1 MTCTVTRESIR
12 DSLQK
17 TITNNS
23 WLKDYGI
30 NLSYLKT
37 NATNKLTSFSN
48 RFELSIP
55 NNKTAWFIDLNKIKD
70 GLNSYYN
77 SKANGQFVN
86 FYTSNNSTIITFS
99 PSKKLID
106 ELNYLVEKD
115 YQDVLAADRLN
126 NATIDEQRI
135 YNEIESITGH
145 SGEYL
150 DTMLYE
156 LGLTPYEYY
165 INLTQ
170 C

>member
-1 MTCTVTRESIR
+1 MTCTITRESIR

-30 NLSYLKT
+30 KLAYLST
-37 NATNKLTSFSN
+37 NINNKLTSFSD

-55 NNKTAWFIDLNKIKD
+55 NNKTAWFVDLNRIKD
-70 GLNSYYN
+70 GLNNYYN
-77 SKANGQFVN
+77 SKANGQFVS
-86 FYTSNNSTIITFS
+86 FHTYNNSTIITFT
-99 PSKKLID
+99 PSKKLI
-106 ELNYLVEKD
+106 
-115 YQDVLAADRLN
+115 

-135 YNEIESITGH
+135 YDEIESITGH

-165 INLTQ
+165 IKLTQ

>member
-1 MTCTVTRESIR
+1 MTCTITRESIK

-30 NLSYLKT
+30 KLAYLNT
-37 NATNKLTSFSN
+37 NVNNKLTSFSD

-55 NNKTAWFIDLNKIKD
+55 NNKTAWFVDLNRIKD
-70 GLNSYYN
+70 GLNNYYN
-77 SKANGQFVN
+77 SKANGQFVS
-86 FYTSNNSTIITFS
+86 FHTYNNSTIITFS
-99 PSKKLID
+99 PSKKLIN

-115 YQDVLAADRLN
+115 YQDALVADRLN
-126 NATIDEQRI
+126 NATVDEQII
-135 YNEIESITGH
+135 YDEIESITGH
-145 SGEYL
+145 SGEDL